1 MNALGRHSRKAGVL
15 SVLFMGLGQL
25 YNGQTAK
32 GIFFAIIEM
41 IYVVTLLPYTITCI
55 KGLITLGDT
64 PQKMV
69 GGRIIQGDHSIFM
82 MVYGI
87 VAIIVLFLFIVLYI
101 INVNDAIHVGKLRDQ
116 YKKVN
121 SFRDSLKNL
130 TEKGFVYLLLT
141 PAGLFTLFLTVV
153 PLIFGIMIA
162 FTNYSSPNHLP
173 PRSLVDWVGLENFI
187 NLFKIPSLGKTFAG
201 VAGWTMI
208 WAILSTFTTFFVGL
222 VFAVIINANKIKLK
236 KFWRSIFIL
245 PWAVPGFI
253 SILIMRNMF
262 NGQFGPINKYLTG
275 IGLNAVPWLAEPF
288 WAQATCV
295 LVNLWLGFP
304 YYMAMMSGVL
314 TGIPKDLYEAAS
326 IEGASASQQFFRIT
340 LPMVLFATAPLVI
353 NGFAYNF
360 NNFTLIYL
368 LTSGNPAN
376 SSYFYS
382 GHTDI
387 LLSWLYKLTLE
398 QNQYHMAAVVSII
411 VFIFIASIS
420 AFNYLRTRS
429 FREEDMVQ

>member
-1 MNALGRHSRKAGVL
+1 MGRHSKRAGAL
-15 SVLFMGLGQL
+15 SILFMGLGQL
-25 YNGQTAK
+25 YNRQIIK
-32 GIFFAIIEM
+32 GCILAVAEALYIIM
-41 IYVVTLLPYTITCI
+41 LLPYTLSCI
-55 KGLITLGDT
+55 KGLVTLGDT
-64 PQKMV
+64 PQRMV
-69 GGRIIQGDHSIFM
+69 NGKIIQGDHSIFM

-87 VAIIVLFLFIVLYI
+87 IAIIVLFLFVVLYI
-101 INVNDAIHVGKLRDQ
+101 INVRDAFKVGKNRDEK
-116 YKKVN
+116 KKVN
-121 SFRDSLKNL
+121 SYKDSLRNL
-130 TEKGFVYLLLT
+130 SEKGFVYLLLT
-141 PAGLFTLFLTVV
+141 PAGVFTLFLTVV
-153 PLIFGIMIA
+153 PLAFGVMIA

-173 PRSLVDWVGLENFI
+173 PRSLVDWVGFQNFI
-187 NLFKIPSLGKTFAG
+187 NLFQIPSLGKTFAG
-201 VAGWTMI
+201 IARWTLI
-208 WAILSTFTTFFVGL
+208 WAFLSTFTTFFVGL
-222 VFAVIINANKIKLK
+222 VFAVIINANKIVLK

-262 NGQFGPINKYLTG
+262 NGQFGPINKYLTSIG
-275 IGLNAVPWLAEPF
+275 IGAVPWLAEPF
-288 WAQATCV
+288 WAQTTCI

-314 TGIPKDLYEAAS
+314 TGIPRDLYEAAS
-326 IEGASASQQFFRIT
+326 IEGANARQQFFQIT

-368 LTSGNPAN
+368 LTNGNPAN
-376 SSYFYS
+376 NQYFYA

-411 VFIFIASIS
+411 IFVFITIIS
-420 AFNYLRTRS
+420 AFNYMRTRS
-429 FREEDMVQ
+429 FKEEDMVQ

>member
-1 MNALGRHSRKAGVL
+1 MRMGRHSKRAGAL
-15 SVLFMGLGQL
+15 SILFMGLGQM
-25 YNGQTAK
+25 YNRQIVK
-32 GIFFAIIEM
+32 GILMAAAEAFYIIA
-41 IYVVTLLPYTITCI
+41 LLPYTIKCI

-69 GGRIIQGDHSIFM
+69 NGKIVQGDHSIFM
-82 MVYGI
+82 MVFGI
-87 VAIIVLFLFIVLYI
+87 IAIIVLLLFATLYA
-101 INVNDAIHVGKLRDQ
+101 INVRDAFRVGRLRDEG
-116 YKKVN
+116 KKPN
-121 SFRDSLKNL
+121 TFGDSLKNL
-130 TEKGFVYLLLT
+130 SEKGFPYLMLT
-141 PAGLFTLFLTVV
+141 PAGIFTLFLTVV

-187 NLFKIPSLGKTFAG
+187 NLFKIPSLGKTFGG
-201 VAGWTMI
+201 VAGWTLI
-208 WAILSTFTTFFVGL
+208 WAVLATFTTFFVGL
-222 VFAVIINANKIKLK
+222 MFAVIINANGIELK

-253 SILIMRNMF
+253 SILVMRNMF
-262 NGQFGPINKYLTG
+262 NGQFGPINKYLQAIG
-275 IGLNAVPWLAEPF
+275 IQPVPWLADPL

-314 TGIPKDLYEAAS
+314 TGIPKELFEAAS
-326 IEGASASQQFFRIT
+326 IEGASASQKFFRIT

-368 LTSGNPAN
+368 LTSGNPTN
-376 SSYFYS
+376 NEYFYA

-398 QNQYHMAAVVSII
+398 QNQFHMAAVVSII
-411 VFIFIASIS
+411 VFVFIAAIS
-420 AFNYLRTRS
+420 AVNYMRTRS

>member
-1 MNALGRHSRKAGVL
+1 MYMGRHSKRAGML
-15 SVLFMGLGQL
+15 SILFMGLGQL
-25 YNGQTAK
+25 YNRQTAK
-32 GIFFAIIEM
+32 GIVLAAAEAVYIIAF
-41 IYVVTLLPYTITCI
+41 LPYTIRSI

-69 GGRIIQGDHSIFM
+69 NGKIIQGDHSIFM
-82 MVYGI
+82 MVFGI
-87 VAIIVLFLFIVLYI
+87 VAIIVLLLFAVLYALNI
-101 INVNDAIHVGKLRDQ
+101 NDAFRVGKLRDEG
-116 YKKVN
+116 KKPN
-121 SFRDSLKNL
+121 SLKASLKNL
-130 TEKGFVYLLLT
+130 AEKGFPYLLLT
-141 PAGLFTLFLTVV
+141 PAGIFTLFLTVV
-153 PLIFGIMIA
+153 PLIFGILIA

-173 PRSLVDWVGLENFI
+173 PRSLVDWVGFENFI

-201 VAGWTMI
+201 VAGWTMV
-208 WAILSTFTTFFVGL
+208 WAVLATFSTFFVGL
-222 VFAVIINANKIKLK
+222 VFAVIINANKIVLK

-253 SILIMRNMF
+253 SILVMRNMF
-262 NGQFGPINKYLTG
+262 NGQFGPINKYLTSIG
-275 IGLNAVPWLAEPF
+275 ISAVPWLAEPF
-288 WAQATCV
+288 WAQVTCL

-314 TGIPKDLYEAAS
+314 TGIPRDLYEAAS
-326 IEGASASQQFFRIT
+326 IEGASSCQKFFKIT

-368 LTSGNPAN
+368 LTSGNPTSN
-376 SSYFYS
+376 EYFYA

-398 QNQYHMAAVVSII
+398 QNQFHMAAVVSII
-411 VFIFIASIS
+411 VFIFVASVS
-420 AFNYLRTRS
+420 AINYLRTKS
-429 FREEDMVQ
+429 FKEEDMVQ